1 MNNNDKESLAVKE
14 GAKEF
19 TLKIFG
25 EEQKHTLPE
34 NMTIEEF
41 KSFVLILTENKPFDL
56 KHMIGN

>member
-1 MNNNDKESLAVKE
+1 MNNNDKKNLAGRD

-25 EEQKHTLPE
+25 DEQKHTLPE

-41 KSFVLILTENKPFDL
+41 KSFILTLTENKPFNL
-56 KHMIGN
+56 